1 MAQTEEQAYDVIV
14 TKSNFE
20 IRYYPPVMMAAYESN
35 ANNSSGFRSLFRY
48 ISGSN
53 DSQTKIAMTTP
64 VHMNKSQT
72 GGSMEFVL
80 PKKFNPESTPLPKE
94 SRVRVYQSKAGYYAT
109 MRYSGYTN
117 DSKEKKITQE
127 LKASLEKEG
136 INISGTPKVLV
147 YNSPYNFINR
157 RNEISIPIAWE
168 E

>member
-20 IRYYPPVMMAAYESN
+20 IRYYPPVMMAAYESI
-35 ANNSSGFRSLFRY
+35 ASNSSGFRSLFRY

-64 VHMNKSQT
+64 VHMDKSKQ

-80 PKKFNPESTPLPKE
+80 PKKYNPESTPFPNEPQVK
-94 SRVRVYQSKAGYYAT
+94 VYLSKGGYYAS
-109 MRYSGYTN
+109 MRYSGYT
-117 DSKEKKITQE
+117 SEAKEDKITEQ
-127 LKASLEKEG
+127 LKASLEQEG
-136 INISGTPKVLV
+136 IKITGTPKVFV

-157 RNEISIPIAWE
+157 RNEISIPIVWE